1 LCGNQRYYFYIYK
14 KNQGEADIFFYPVY
28 PFPPSGLLFHRIS
41 MSLPTLSLLL
51 LLLPIP
57 IAPLPRFKPHINRL
71 IHNMIPDLF
80 LHCVTFQLLTHKNL
94 GLELEREDEL
104 IEKAAIDQRA
114 TSHQVE
120 EQVVLSLV
128 LGQMVRDLTQR

>member
-1 LCGNQRYYFYIYK
+1 
-14 KNQGEADIFFYPVY
+14 
-28 PFPPSGLLFHRIS
+28 
-41 MSLPTLSLLL
+41 
-51 LLLPIP
+51 
-57 IAPLPRFKPHINRL
+57 
-71 IHNMIPDLF
+71 MIPDLF